1 MEYIYLVAIGIMVN
15 IFGYFNFKGNINSIH
30 WYNRARVTKE
40 NEKKYGKM
48 MGIGMMIMG
57 TGITI
62 TTLLQIIFDSESLWL
77 ITVISIIVGLL
88 FMIYGQFKY
97 NKGIF

>member
-48 MGIGMMIMG
+48 M
-57 TGITI
+57 
-62 TTLLQIIFDSESLWL
+62 
-77 ITVISIIVGLL
+77 
-88 FMIYGQFKY
+88 
-97 NKGIF
+97 

>member
-15 IFGYFNFKGNINSIH
+15 IFGHFNFKGNINSIH

-57 TGITI
+57 TGII
-62 TTLLQIIFDSESLWL
+62 VTTLLQIIFDSESLWL

>member
-1 MEYIYLVAIGIMVN
+1 MEYIYLLAIGIMTNV
-15 IFGYFNFKGNINSIH
+15 FGFFNFKGNIASIH
-30 WYNRARVTKE
+30 WYNRTKVTKE

-57 TGITI
+57 TGIII
-62 TTLLQIIFDSESLWL
+62 TALLQMIFDLEILWL
-77 ITVISIIVGLL
+77 IIVISIIIGLL
-88 FMIYGQFKY
+88 FMLYAQFKY

>member
-15 IFGYFNFKGNINSIH
+15 TFGFFNFKGNINSIH

-48 MGIGMMIMG
+48 MGLGMMIMG
-57 TGITI
+57 TGII
-62 TTLLQIIFDSESLWL
+62 VTTLLQIIFDSESLWL

>member
-1 MEYIYLVAIGIMVN
+1 
-15 IFGYFNFKGNINSIH
+15 
-30 WYNRARVTKE
+30 
-40 NEKKYGKM
+40 
-48 MGIGMMIMG
+48 MIMG

>member
-1 MEYIYLVAIGIMVN
+1 MDSLILKEISILFIGI
-15 IFGYFNFKGNINSIH
+15 IEREF
-30 WYNRARVTKE
+30 TKE